1 MILYG
6 IPNCDTIRKAR
17 RWLEDHQLDYQFHDY
32 RKQGVSKSL
41 LQGWIKKA
49 GWEALVNR
57 RGMTWR
63 KLPDEARE
71 KIDQTRAIE
80 LMLEHPAL
88 IKRPVLVTENDLLI
102 GFDEKNYQQRLL
114 K

>member
-17 RWLEDHQLDYQFHDY
+17 HWLDDHQLDYQFHDY

-63 KLPDEARE
+63 KLPDEVRE

>member
-63 KLPDEARE
+63 KLPDEVRE